1 MYRLFVFLVLS
12 VFLFFGT
19 DSLRA
24 QQTDEQIAS
33 YYYQNKEYDKAAELY
48 EGLYNKAQNKFY
60 YQMLY
65 SSYLE
70 LERYRDAVH
79 LVEKRLKKYPKDLY
93 LMVDLGEVYLKEGER
108 KKATKSFD
116 RALEPVGRDSK
127 QIGDLVMAFENAG
140 HHDYAIQTYLAARK
154 VNNNPLAYVTEL
166 ATLYEKA
173 GQYELMMDEY
183 FGLLDQSP
191 GMMPSVQ
198 IALQRALNETSNPQ
212 LAEGLRRTLVSRIR
226 QNPNDKTYLN
236 MMIWFSLQQK
246 DFRFALTQAQAVDAR
261 FPELGSQQVLQ
272 VAQIARNNEAYDVAI
287 DAYNY
292 LIAKGKESPV
302 YFESRVGVLGV
313 RFASINQNHAIEP
326 KALAELEGDYAST
339 LNELGKNL
347 NTIPL
352 MRNYATLLAYRDTR
366 VQEAADLLYDI
377 IEMPRVPAATLS
389 EVKLELGDL
398 LLFAGEIW
406 DASLLYSQVEKA
418 NKNDVIGARAKYKNA
433 QLSYFNNDFL
443 WAKSQLDVLRAST
456 SKLIANDAMQL
467 SLLISDNMEEDSTYE
482 MLELYAAA
490 DLLLYRNQLDSAW
503 MLYDDITHHAL
514 SHSLFDEVLMQK
526 AKIRMRQARYAEA
539 DSLLQ
544 QIVDLYGNDI
554 LADDALFLQAELNEQ
569 QLGNTQKA
577 RECYERLILDY
588 PVSLYIDRARKR
600 YNELKATG

>member
-108 KKATKSFD
+108 KKATKAFD
-116 RALEPVGRDSK
+116 RALEQVGRDSK

-140 HHDYAIQTYLAARK
+140 HHDYAIQAYLAARK

-226 QNPNDKTYLN
+226 QNPNDKTPIYKAEEYGDTPIYLDDISTLDLVTLFAPDVYARQQLSRNDN
-236 MMIWFSLQQK
+236 MTNNADTSP
-246 DFRFALTQAQAVDAR
+246 R
-261 FPELGSQQVLQ
+261 
-272 VAQIARNNEAYDVAI
+272 QIRTTPD
-287 DAYNY
+287 
-292 LIAKGKESPV
+292 
-302 YFESRVGVLGV
+302 
-313 RFASINQNHAIEP
+313 P
-326 KALAELEGDYAST
+326 KAKDASNYYYDRTKWYNRTFGTDMWNAPVLMFRHTMVYDRGDNDYSITTTDGHTLHLYKDRSWASPGMPDGDLEDEEA
-339 LNELGKNL
+339 NL
-347 NTIPL
+347 NSYRLNVLTIQ
-352 MRNYATLLAYRDTR
+352 MINWQYNQVTLDGKVIPYPSWR
-366 VQEAADLLYDI
+366 
-377 IEMPRVPAATLS
+377 TL
-389 EVKLELGDL
+389 
-398 LLFAGEIW
+398 I
-406 DASLLYSQVEKA
+406 Q
-418 NKNDVIGARAKYKNA
+418 N
-433 QLSYFNNDFL
+433 
-443 WAKSQLDVLRAST
+443 
-456 SKLIANDAMQL
+456 
-467 SLLISDNMEEDSTYE
+467 
-482 MLELYAAA
+482 
-490 DLLLYRNQLDSAW
+490 
-503 MLYDDITHHAL
+503 
-514 SHSLFDEVLMQK
+514 
-526 AKIRMRQARYAEA
+526 
-539 DSLLQ
+539 
-544 QIVDLYGNDI
+544 
-554 LADDALFLQAELNEQ
+554 
-569 QLGNTQKA
+569 
-577 RECYERLILDY
+577 
-588 PVSLYIDRARKR
+588 
-600 YNELKATG
+600 